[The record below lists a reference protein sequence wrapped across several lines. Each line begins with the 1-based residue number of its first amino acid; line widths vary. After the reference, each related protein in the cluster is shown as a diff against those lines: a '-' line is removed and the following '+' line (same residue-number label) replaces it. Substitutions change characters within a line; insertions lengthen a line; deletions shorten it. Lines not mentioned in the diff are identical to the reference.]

1 MKVFKAFLYFLSATV
16 LCIPLVIVICQGE
29 DSNVE
34 PKSIAPVSLLGERVC
49 SDGNINNCIL
59 LRDQALQEKKYA
71 EAFVYLK
78 TLCDRYQD
86 SDSCLMTYETFFN
99 MQETNKSE
107 SQNVK
112 TTLYEVLYYLD
123 LGCKLNN
130 YSACMRAARI
140 YEYGVKPD
148 SSQALYGFNVA
159 YDAQEAKRY
168 YKKVCE
174 SISDDA
180 PEACKK
186 IVDLTHKTHSY
197 KYLIKKQ

>member
-1 MKVFKAFLYFLSATV
+1 MASLSIIRV
-16 LCIPLVIVICQGE
+16 
-29 DSNVE
+29 
-34 PKSIAPVSLLGERVC
+34 IAPNCTDVSVF
-49 SDGNINNCIL
+49 
-59 LRDQALQEKKYA
+59 
-71 EAFVYLK
+71 AF
-78 TLCDRYQD
+78 
-86 SDSCLMTYETFFN
+86 S
-99 MQETNKSE
+99 
-107 SQNVK
+107 
-112 TTLYEVLYYLD
+112 
-123 LGCKLNN
+123 LNN
-130 YSACMRAARI
+130 YSACLRAARI

>member
-1 MKVFKAFLYFLSATV
+1 MMRRK
-16 LCIPLVIVICQGE
+16 IIVG
-29 DSNVE
+29 V
-34 PKSIAPVSLLGERVC
+34 LLGI
-49 SDGNINNCIL
+49 SIL
-59 LRDQALQEKKYA
+59 C
-71 EAFVYLK
+71 
-78 TLCDRYQD
+78 T
-86 SDSCLMTYETFFN
+86 
-99 MQETNKSE
+99 
-107 SQNVK
+107 
-112 TTLYEVLYYLD
+112 
-123 LGCKLNN
+123 GCMG
-130 YSACMRAARI
+130 SFRWIDRAARI

-168 YKKVCE
+168 YKQVCE